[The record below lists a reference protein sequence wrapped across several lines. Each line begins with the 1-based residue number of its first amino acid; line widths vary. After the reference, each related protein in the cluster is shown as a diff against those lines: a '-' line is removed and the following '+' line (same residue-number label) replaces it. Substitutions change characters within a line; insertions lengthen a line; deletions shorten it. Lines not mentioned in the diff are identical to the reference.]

1 MRLEREQEG
10 QKGQVRRQMG
20 TTEGKSVGVGWAQ
33 IWAPNGSVNS
43 VDVGGGQVCEGKAG
57 DRFS

>member
-1 MRLEREQEG
+1 
-10 QKGQVRRQMG
+10 MG